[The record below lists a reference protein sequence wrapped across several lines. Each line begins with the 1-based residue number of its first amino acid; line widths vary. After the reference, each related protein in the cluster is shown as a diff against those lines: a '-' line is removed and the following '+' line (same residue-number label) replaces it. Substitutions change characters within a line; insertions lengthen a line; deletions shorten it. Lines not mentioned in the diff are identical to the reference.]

1 VGVRFKARVEPG
13 STKRVRFK
21 VGDVNTHQD
30 AAVCDECWNHF
41 GKDLT
46 LAENWM
52 EYTLFFKELTQGAGW
67 GKPRPPAVTAAQI
80 YSMDISIDK
89 GQQYDLW
96 LDEFEFIECKK

>member
-1 VGVRFKARVEPG
+1 
-13 STKRVRFK
+13 
-21 VGDVNTHQD
+21 
-30 AAVCDECWNHF
+30 
-41 GKDLT
+41 
-46 LAENWM
+46 M